1 MHLNK
6 ILVSLR
12 QVEIIVRI
20 SRQAFSLALAL
31 GQSWAIIDPPCSL
44 HLQQLPD
51 RELRL
56 ISSFARPREP

>member
-1 MHLNK
+1 MHLKK
-6 ILVSLR
+6 ILVRLS

-20 SRQAFSLALAL
+20 SRQAFSLALPL
-31 GQSWAIIDPPCSL
+31 GEAWAIIDPACSQ